1 MFNSINS
8 LFDFKSKKTTFDEKG
23 ISENDGR
30 RVSFVENENLLAKR
44 RNTYAE
50 HYLEIKRAG
59 SLATPVKFY
68 TELQRKGKFFFI
80 YSKKLILTYCTELI
94 IRKIMRKNC
103 QKLFYLRF

>member
-8 LFDFKSKKTTFDEKG
+8 LFDFKSKQTTLGEKG
-23 ISENDGR
+23 FHENDGR

-50 HYLEIKRAG
+50 HYLETKRSG

-68 TELQRKGKFFFI
+68 TELQRKGKFLFI
-80 YSKKLILTYCTELI
+80 YLKKIV
-94 IRKIMRKNC
+94 KP
-103 QKLFYLRF
+103 F